1 MMGDEVPKNTHEKF
15 NPSDADI
22 VIQSV
27 DGLLFRIHRKN
38 LETNTGAFPGPEFD
52 SQGEIVFLSEP
63 AEVLGVV
70 FQFIYPRKH
79 PTLKDL
85 DFKLVAEV
93 AEAVEKYEVFSA
105 MRVCEL
111 RLRDFLP
118 QKAIDIFVY
127 AVKHDYSELIDE
139 TALLI
144 ARSPSLPVLR
154 KLPSHCFIPW
164 VLDYKFIFQ
173 HLAKS
178 TS

>member
-1 MMGDEVPKNTHEKF
+1 
-15 NPSDADI
+15 

-27 DGLLFRIHRKN
+27 DGLLFQIHRKN

-105 MRVCEL
+105 MRICEL
-111 RLRDFLP
+111 RLR
-118 QKAIDIFVY
+118 
-127 AVKHDYSELIDE
+127 
-139 TALLI
+139 
-144 ARSPSLPVLR
+144 
-154 KLPSHCFIPW
+154 
-164 VLDYKFIFQ
+164 
-173 HLAKS
+173 
-178 TS
+178 